1 MTAALMLP
9 VAWSLAMF
17 EQCPS
22 CRPAVATNQQEYA
35 LLYILGVPPQSR
47 VFINDQ
53 EVSGRTFYVP
63 KDYFG
68 MYVIRIFT
76 DNNGIRAAYNCCVHI
91 TKPESYHVDI
101 KAGKFFKGPPQ
112 IESSGIIEYFAPGSY
127 TLTLGDG
134 TISKI
139 NVSERG
145 EFEFSFDFGL
155 KRDPLEEQAVYA
167 VIGGEK
173 RKIPLG
179 ELKSMLNVS
188 ANDVIFVVSNK
199 TLYNLIEKQKHVRV
213 PNGVSIVYVTKDWQA
228 SMLGIPFVP
237 ASYLRRRGEDIIK
250 LADSDDPGVAIE
262 EYLNIRSA
270 GNQAL
275 PAAAVAATMV
285 LVGVI
290 RRVTKNATGQ

>member
-1 MTAALMLP
+1 MAAALLLP
-9 VAWSLAMF
+9 VAWSLATF
-17 EQCPS
+17 EQCPP
-22 CRPAVATNQQEYA
+22 CRPTVATDQQEYA
-35 LLYILGVPPQSR
+35 LLYILGVSPQSR

-68 MYVIRIFT
+68 VYVIRIFT
-76 DNNGIRAAYNCCVHI
+76 DNNGIRAAYNCSVHI
-91 TKPESYHVDI
+91 TKPESYRVDI
-101 KAGKFFKGPPQ
+101 KSGKFFKGPPQ
-112 IESSGIIEYFAPGSY
+112 VESSGIIEYFAPGSY

-139 NVSERG
+139 NVSEHG

-155 KRDPLEEQAVYA
+155 NRDPLDEQAVYA
-167 VIGGEK
+167 VINGEK

-199 TLYNLIEKQKHVRV
+199 TLYHLVEKQKRV
-213 PNGVSIVYVTKDWQA
+213 QVPRGVSIVYVTKDWQA
-228 SMLGIPFVP
+228 SMLGIPFTP
-237 ASYLRRRGEDIIK
+237 ASYLRRRGEDIVK
-250 LADSDDPGVAIE
+250 LADSDDPGVAIA
-262 EYLNIRSA
+262 EYLSMQSS

-275 PAAAVAATMV
+275 PAAAIAATMV
-285 LVGVI
+285 LVGVV
-290 RRVTKNATGQ
+290 RRVSKNATGQ